1 MLSHPSRYRVVVR
14 VAKSKANNVV
24 GYVGNFEVIDHE
36 RHPVIVIHDIAALA
50 IFGTKEGSANKRGSA
65 CHAAFFKVRQVR
77 VRATVK
83 NVVHFCGPVREKA
96 D

>member
-1 MLSHPSRYRVVVR
+1 MWSDSSRYRIVIF
-14 VAKSKANNVV
+14 VAERKADNVV
-24 GYVGNFEVIDHE
+24 GYVGSFYVIDHE
-36 RHPVIVIHDIAALA
+36 RHPVIIIHDVAAFS
-50 IFGTKEGSANKRGSA
+50 IFGTKESSTNKRGAA
-65 CHAAFFKVRQVR
+65 CHAVLLKVRQVR